1 MMPLQNSLRNFNWGA
16 QVAPHPKHLK
26 GKKMFNEKEFLPKT
40 LDECVISDVLS
51 KDILKQILNGKLPF
65 PAFGKCGILLH
76 GDYGTGKTTTAC
88 LLPELIE
95 ISKGY
100 SNAYYDLYRCAQ
112 SMNGANLIQNID
124 KRTSLVS
131 LNNSNFQYSILDEID
146 NLTVAAQASLKAIMD
161 CRHGV
166 FILTTNNIN
175 DVDKGIVSR
184 CHVIHM
190 LIARPHDWL
199 PIVKRVITATGA
211 ICPPESALLPVI
223 ASCNGSGREILTTA
237 LQIAYK
243 SITTEG
249 IANV

>member
-1 MMPLQNSLRNFNWGA
+1 MPLQKLLRNFNWGA

-26 GKKMFNEKEFLPKT
+26 GKNMFNEKEFLPKT

-95 ISKGY
+95 VSRGGVTANY
-100 SNAYYDLYRCAQ
+100 EFYQCAQ
-112 SMNGANLIQNID
+112 GMNGVSLIQNIE

-131 LNNSNFQYSILDEID
+131 FNDSGLHYSVLDEVD
-146 NLTVAAQASLKAIMD
+146 NLTDAAQASLKAIMD
-161 CRHGV
+161 CKHGI
-166 FILTTNNIN
+166 FILTTNDITE
-175 DVDKGIVSR
+175 VDKGVKDR

-190 LIARPHDWL
+190 LVANAQSWL
-199 PIVKRVITATGA
+199 PLMKRVIRSTGA
-211 ICPPESALLPVI
+211 ICPPDSALLPVI
-223 ASCNGSGREILTTA
+223 ASCKGSGREILTSAVQVATGG
-237 LQIAYK
+237 LK
-243 SITTEG
+243 
-249 IANV
+249 